1 MANTQLNLKFV
12 INKKGGQN
20 LAYNGFIYRIIR
32 RNGEKSCRGSLS
44 ALNNIPV
51 AFGRQEHNHPADHAE
66 VVAQQIRN
74 SITKR
79 CLEEVRPIPA
89 IYEEEL
95 RKLRDE
101 EWDEDC
107 KAVVQR
113 LPTFNTAKS
122 SLYRARRKET
132 PVLPKTLSDIRLE
145 GKWTETST
153 RDRFLLFDDGDQQNR
168 IIAFATTENLRYLS
182 TADTFYCDGTF
193 YTWPSL
199 FHQIY
204 SIHVVIDGRM
214 TPVVFALLPGK
225 SQRIY
230 TRLFTL
236 LKEHMTQLYLPF
248 APTHAFA
255 DFEVAVHNA
264 IHQTFPG
271 ITMKGFFHFTH
282 NVWKKAQTTGL
293 QTLYRDNEDVR
304 TLIRRAAVLPLV
316 PMDCIEDVWL
326 QTLEDLE
333 DAEVPQNTT
342 PFTDYVTEQW
352 VEGDRPLWNHFQT
365 DGPRTTNN
373 LEAWHGKLKKVKHA
387 HPTIFAIIQTFKE
400 IDNADVINRM
410 QREAG
415 GTPDRVQRSTATLTP
430 ALQHSKKDT
439 ETEPLT

>member
-1 MANTQLNLKFV
+1 MANAQLNLKFV

-32 RNGEKSCRGSLS
+32 RN
-44 ALNNIPV
+44 
-51 AFGRQEHNHPADHAE
+51 
-66 VVAQQIRN
+66 
-74 SITKR
+74 
-79 CLEEVRPIPA
+79 A
-89 IYEEEL
+89 IYEGEL

-132 PVLPKTLSDIRLE
+132 PALPKTLSDIRLE

-153 RDRFLLFDDGDQQNR
+153 GDRFLLFDDGDQQNR

-193 YTWPSL
+193 YTCPSL
-199 FHQIY
+199 FNQIY

-236 LKEHMTQLYLPF
+236 FKEHMTQLYMPF

-264 IHQTFPG
+264 IRQTFPG
-271 ITMKGFFHFTH
+271 ITMKGCFFHFTQS
-282 NVWKKAQTTGL
+282 VWKKAQTTGL

-304 TLIRRAAVLPLV
+304 TLIRCTAVLPLV

-352 VEGDRPLWNHFQT
+352 VEVHRPLWNHFQT

-373 LEAWHGKLKKVKHA
+373 LEAWHWKLKKKVKHA
-387 HPTIFAIIQTFKE
+387 HPNIFAIIQTFKE

-410 QREAG
+410 QRG
-415 GTPDRVQRSTATLTP
+415 ISCG
-430 ALQHSKKDT
+430 
-439 ETEPLT
+439 